1 MTAFRLTRLH
11 FAALLA
17 TLAFLSGCDDRELG
31 ATATAPQQ
39 PLPVKPLPALALDIA
54 DREFTQGENRLG
66 VNLPPVF
73 SWSNTPMYAD
83 LMHQA
88 RRFGTPDKPWDEKA
102 LLAEDGWPV
111 GDFGIMLTSSQ
122 GGLSS
127 IGGRYTVRFKGQAR
141 VKVVASP
148 AQLGE
153 PHYDSMI
160 DITTIPLDVPDRCD
174 QITLSFTQTRA
185 PLKDLRV
192 LRPGYNAANPPLFT
206 REFIE
211 HIAPF
216 KVARLMDWLRT
227 NNNPIKHWSMRA
239 TDATTHY
246 VSEKGVPWEHA
257 IELALV
263 AGKDLWIN
271 IPAQADDDYVRQL
284 ATLLNERL
292 PAQTKLYV
300 EFSNEV
306 WNSMFSQTRE
316 NLAAA
321 MREVETDPRSSLNY
335 DGKNNKEMWKFRRI
349 PQRGMEISNIFRSVF
364 GDDAMMTR
372 VRPVYAVQ
380 IVNTYITGLAL
391 DYMAKYHGPPSRYF
405 YAIAGA
411 PYYNMGPI
419 QREENLNTDQVL
431 SAISDS
437 IDAMTKISHMEKNL
451 ALARWHQLPF
461 IAYEGGADTFG
472 PGSLAAK
479 KAAALDPRMEGLCR
493 RHLDNWHAAGGGL
506 FMWFMAGAG
515 KWDTPYGTW
524 ELTPDLAITDTPK
537 IRCLNGI
544 LASDT
549 PPVKTRNTVPGRID
563 ALAYAGNV
571 PPYTEGS
578 RDLLRHSRPG
588 SHVDYLIQAPQA
600 GHYHLTLHAGAKG
613 KGNRIEASTALGSS
627 AGLIELADS
636 GLGTTASSGPLDIW
650 LREGLNTLRIRT
662 AAIGSAFELR
672 QLEIT
677 Q

>member
-1 MTAFRLTRLH
+1 MTDSCLHRLTLAVL
-11 FAALLA
+11 FTVLLG
-17 TLAFLSGCDDRELG
+17 LSGCTDGELNAG
-31 ATATAPQQ
+31 QTAAQP

-54 DREFTQGENRLG
+54 DREFAQGENRLG

-88 RRFGTPDKPWDEKA
+88 RRFGTPEMPWDEKA

-206 REFIE
+206 REFIA

-216 KVARLMDWLRT
+216 KVVRLMDWLRT
-227 NNNPIKHWSMRA
+227 NNNPVKHWSMRA

-246 VSEKGVPWEHA
+246 ASEKGVPWEHA
-257 IELALV
+257 IELARV

-271 IPAQADDDYVRQL
+271 IPGQANDDYVRQL
-284 ATLLNERL
+284 AILLRERL
-292 PAQTKLYV
+292 PVQTKLYV
-300 EFSNEV
+300 EYSNEV

-321 MREVETDPRSSLNY
+321 EHEIATTPNSSLNY
-335 DGKNNKEMWKFRRI
+335 DAKNNKDIWRFRRI
-349 PQRGMEISNIFRSVF
+349 PQRGKEISDIFRSVF
-364 GDDAMMTR
+364 GDAEMMTR

-380 IVNTYITGLAL
+380 IVNAYATGLAL
-391 DYMAKYHGPPSRYF
+391 DYMAKVHGPPSRYF

-411 PYYNMGPI
+411 PYYNMGAK
-419 QREENLNTDQVL
+419 QREENLSTDQVL
-431 SAISDS
+431 ASMADS
-437 IDAMTKISHMEKNL
+437 IDVMTKISHMEKNL

-479 KAAALDPRMEGLCR
+479 KAAALDPRMEALCR
-493 RHLDNWHAAGGGL
+493 RHLDNWQAAGGGL

-544 LASDT
+544 LASDK
-549 PPVKTRNTVPGRID
+549 PPVKTRNTVPGLID
-563 ALAYAGNV
+563 ALAYAGNES
-571 PPYTEGS
+571 PYTEGS

-588 SHVDYLIQAPQA
+588 GHVDYLIQAPQA
-600 GHYHLTLHAGAKG
+600 GRYRLTLRAGAKG
-613 KGNRIEASTALGSS
+613 KGNRIEASTAQGSS
-627 AGLIELADS
+627 AGIIELTDS
-636 GLGTTASSGPLDIW
+636 GLGTTAPSGPLDIW

-672 QLEIT
+672 QIEIT
-677 Q
+677 H